1 MGPLQIG
8 EKSNKQFTR
17 KLLLAIQFHDI
28 LNLKIEMMMGG
39 MGGPLASMLDNKL
52 QTDNKL
58 TISWVDSSWIPIL
71 NNEGAARV
79 MDYFSDRRNPF
90 YDPQCNNEVL
100 RMQRASLDQ
109 LVNMTGIEY
118 SLQFVQ
124 EPILYVIRKQ
134 QRHSPTQITPISDYY
149 IVAGTIYQAPD
160 LCSVVNSRL
169 LSSISHLQSAFE
181 ETKSFSRY
189 HPNKGYRWDF
199 EQNNGVPYGAK
210 KIPPP
215 GAASNSNNS
224 NNSDAET
231 NGKSSKKKKK
241 KSKESDLAKDEPS
254 SAFQRHRVDKLLTL
268 LTEKFP
274 PPQVKRVVPTPATS
288 AGAHVGDNAEIKY
301 EKGTEN
307 SSIKSEK
314 VEGEP
319 GRGIKREATTSVKST
334 ENQTK
339 KMKFN

>member
-1 MGPLQIG
+1 
-8 EKSNKQFTR
+8 
-17 KLLLAIQFHDI
+17 
-28 LNLKIEMMMGG
+28 MMMGG

-134 QRHSPTQITPISDYY
+134 QRHSPTHITPISDYY

-181 ETKSFSRY
+181 EARSYVKY
-189 HPNKGYRWDF
+189 HPAKGYRWDF
-199 EQNNGVPYGAK
+199 QQNNGVPYGAK

-215 GAASNSNNS
+215 GAATNSNS
-224 NNSDAET
+224 NSDAET

-288 AGAHVGDNAEIKY
+288 AGALADSKSISGDPEIKY

-314 VEGEP
+314 VDAEP
-319 GRGIKREATTSVKST
+319 ARGIKREAATLPSVKST

>member
-1 MGPLQIG
+1 
-8 EKSNKQFTR
+8 
-17 KLLLAIQFHDI
+17 
-28 LNLKIEMMMGG
+28 MMMGG

-181 ETKSFSRY
+181 EARSYVKY

-199 EQNNGVPYGAK
+199 QQNNGVPYGAK

-215 GAASNSNNS
+215 GAATNSNS
-224 NNSDAET
+224 NSDAEN
-231 NGKSSKKKKK
+231 NGKSSKKKK

-288 AGAHVGDNAEIKY
+288 AGADPEIKY

-314 VEGEP
+314 VDADP
-319 GRGIKREATTSVKST
+319 ARGIKREAATLPSVKST
-334 ENQTK
+334 ENQPK